1 MNPNKVPHAFKSHL
15 TLTLWRM
22 NQGDL
27 PHSIASLDVMSES
40 RTFTI
45 LQDRCFVSH
54 DRSYIFI
61 VTVSETGLLEDLI
74 LAYSDFLE
82 QPQISEIDLYSLKIK

>member
-1 MNPNKVPHAFKSHL
+1 LNSNKVPHTFKSNF
-15 TLTLWRM
+15 TLALSRM

-27 PHSIASLDVMSES
+27 PHSIASLDVMSET
-40 RTFTI
+40 RAFTL

-61 VTVSETGLLEDLI
+61 VTVSENGLIEDMI
-74 LAYSDFLE
+74 LAHSDFLE
-82 QPQISEIDLYSLKIK
+82 QPLISQIDQSYLKLK

>member
-1 MNPNKVPHAFKSHL
+1 MNPNTVPQAFISHFA
-15 TLTLWRM
+15 LTLWRM

-27 PHSIASLDVMSES
+27 PHSIASLDVMSEN
-40 RTFTI
+40 RAFTI
-45 LQDRCFVSH
+45 LHDRCFVSH

-61 VTVSETGLLEDLI
+61 LTVSETGLLEDMI

-82 QPQISEIDLYSLKIK
+82 QPLISQIDLSYLKIK

>member
-1 MNPNKVPHAFKSHL
+1 MNFNKVPHTFKSHF
-15 TLTLWRM
+15 TLALWRM

-27 PHSIASLDVMSES
+27 PHSIASLDMMSET
-40 RTFTI
+40 RAFTL

-61 VTVSETGLLEDLI
+61 VTISETGFLKDMI
-74 LAYSDFLE
+74 LAHSDFLE
-82 QPQISEIDLYSLKIK
+82 QPQISQIDLYHLKLK